1 MRTVNIVTFVA
12 ASILV
17 LGCSEE
23 SPPGGDPC
31 RTFNTTL
38 AIRDRMNQPAT
49 VFAPGEEIA
58 FDLTVANVTY
68 TSATLTAGSTCTAV
82 VFEVFDAG
90 QNRLWGSADDIACIQ
105 MLQPRTYLPFE
116 SVHYEDTWRPALYD
130 NLPAPPSVLTVTA
143 NVGQFM
149 TDAQGRQHECR
160 SALSK
165 SATFTIQ

>member
-1 MRTVNIVTFVA
+1 MKSTALCIALATVLCA
-12 ASILV
+12 
-17 LGCSEE
+17 GCAEE
-23 SPPGGDPC
+23 SPPGSDPC

-38 AIRDRMNQPAT
+38 AVRDRMNQPAT
-49 VFAPGEEIA
+49 SFAPGEEIV
-58 FDLTVANVTY
+58 FDLTVANVTNAP
-68 TSATLTAGSTCTAV
+68 ATLTAGSTCTAV

-90 QNRLWGSADDIACIQ
+90 KNRLWGSADNIACIQ

-116 SVHYEDTWRPALYD
+116 SVHYTDTWRPALYD
-130 NLPAPPSVLTVTA
+130 NLPAPPMTVTVTA

-160 SALSK
+160 TALSK